1 MPSTTVI
8 ALAMI
13 GTGVLLG
20 VFVIIQAVSYKKR
33 DKASKLPLDQ

>member
-20 VFVIIQAVSYKKR
+20 VFVIVQAVRYKKR
-33 DKASKLPLDQ
+33 EKEAKLPLDQ